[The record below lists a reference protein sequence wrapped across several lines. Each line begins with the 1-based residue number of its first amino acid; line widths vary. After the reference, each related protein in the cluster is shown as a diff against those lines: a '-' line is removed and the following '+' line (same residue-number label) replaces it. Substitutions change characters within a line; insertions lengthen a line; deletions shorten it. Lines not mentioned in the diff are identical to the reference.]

1 MIRKMALV
9 LLLLPSLLLA
19 EGEKVAAHDSLWF
32 QGHAYRQWMYDQ
44 NSIGDR
50 SSNLDVKIEFIADG
64 KIRIHQERVYFYT
77 NIDLAIQIARDT
89 NMPLAIYV
97 FDHTCSNCLN
107 HLPELYERPDV
118 IEKSRHFVNVYIEIP
133 RDNPLLLPL
142 GIMSESLS
150 VQFFTPGMRRIRA
163 LSGVRLDNLLLTYDL
178 IIKHVETLSEENM
191 QELFERKAPQ
201 MRQAKYR

>member
-1 MIRKMALV
+1 MIRKFALV

-19 EGEKVAAHDSLWF
+19 EGEKDAAHDSLWF

-44 NSIGDR
+44 NSIDDR

-64 KIRIHQERVYFYT
+64 KLRIHQERAYFYT
-77 NIDLAIQIARDT
+77 NIDIAIQIARDT
-89 NMPLAIYV
+89 NMPLAFYV

-107 HLPELYERPDV
+107 QLPELYERPDV

-133 RDNPLLLPL
+133 RDNNLLLPL
-142 GIMSESLS
+142 GIMSESMS
-150 VQFFTPGMRRIRA
+150 VQFFTPGMRRMRA

-191 QELFERKAPQ
+191 QELFKRKAPQ